1 MKKKKWVSVEETK
14 LTMGFDLSC
23 GFDEK
28 STIVVD
34 MELKKQGV
42 KMKSL

>member
-1 MKKKKWVSVEETK
+1 MKKKKWVSVEQTNN
-14 LTMGFDLSC
+14 GFRLAC

-34 MELKKQGV
+34 LELKKQGV